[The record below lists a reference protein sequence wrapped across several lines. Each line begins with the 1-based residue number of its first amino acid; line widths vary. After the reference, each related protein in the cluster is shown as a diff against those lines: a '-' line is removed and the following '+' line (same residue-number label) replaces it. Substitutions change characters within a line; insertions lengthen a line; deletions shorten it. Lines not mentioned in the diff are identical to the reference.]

1 MPAAKSPPLRRLEM
15 RRAIV
20 TGAASGIGLAC
31 VRRLLAEGASV
42 VASDARRDALDA
54 ALADLEPRP
63 HALTCDVG
71 SREDVEK
78 AMTSV
83 VRLLGG
89 LDVVVSC
96 AGIVRTEPTHAMS
109 LEQWDSVIRINL
121 TGTFLVIKHA
131 IPHLRA
137 AGGGSIVTIGSVGS
151 IVAAGRCSA
160 YDASKGGV
168 LQLTRAVAV
177 EYVDEGIRA
186 NCVLPG
192 VVRTSLAAT
201 SAQLHGPMDTQTT
214 RSPALRLRI
223 PMDRAAE
230 PDEIAAVVAFLAS
243 DDASFITGTAM
254 PADGGYTAI

>member
-1 MPAAKSPPLRRLEM
+1 MLAAKSPPLRRLEG

-20 TGAASGIGLAC
+20 TGAASGIGLAS

-42 VASDARRDALDA
+42 VASDARRDALDV
-54 ALADLEPRP
+54 ALADLDPTP
-63 HALTCDVG
+63 HSLTCDVG
-71 SREDVEK
+71 SQEDVEK
-78 AMTSV
+78 ALTSV

-201 SAQLHGPMDTQTT
+201 STQLHGPMDTQST

-243 DDASFITGTAM
+243 DDASFITGTAIS
-254 PADGGYTAI
+254 ADGGYTAI